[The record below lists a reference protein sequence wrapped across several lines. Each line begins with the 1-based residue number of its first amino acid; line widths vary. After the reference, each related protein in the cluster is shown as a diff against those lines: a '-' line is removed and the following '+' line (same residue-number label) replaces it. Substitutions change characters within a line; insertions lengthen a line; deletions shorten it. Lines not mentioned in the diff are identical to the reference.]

1 MKLIKKM
8 LKSKVLYLAV
18 SLFSQLLVLF
28 VLTGYFSREFLPV
41 YYLMI
46 VLSVIICIYVINRDS
61 DTSSKILWV
70 FMIMV
75 LPVFGGIMYL
85 LFGGRK
91 IPKALMVEDRQ
102 ASIDYVLYRERTKKA
117 IQNIAASDPTLKKM
131 SNMAL
136 NNGSFPTYDNTS
148 AYYYPT
154 GQEQFASILN
164 ELEKAEKY
172 IFIETYIL
180 DEGLMWTKL
189 LDVLQRKAA
198 QGVDVRMIYDDF
210 GSILNMDKN
219 YPAYLRSLGIDSHTF
234 NPIRPQLAIQMNNRD
249 HRKTIIVDGKTA
261 FTGGTNIADEYI
273 NEKERFGYW
282 KDMGAMVKG
291 PAVESFVIA
300 FLQIWNYASDTN
312 TPYDHYVRLPEEFE
326 EQQGKGYVIPFFDSP
341 TDSNMLGKNF
351 HLNMLAS
358 AQESC
363 WITTPYLILDA
374 EMISAMEL
382 AVKNGV
388 DVRVV
393 VPGIPDKKM
402 VYSVTQAHIRTL
414 IEKGVRVY
422 VYTPGFIHGKV
433 TLSDGKHALCGTV
446 NMDFR
451 SYYYNYEC
459 GIWMYDTEC
468 IPDIKEDFEQIFSVS
483 QEVSQA
489 DVEAINPLVRLY
501 QNVLRIFSP
510 LL

>member
-198 QGVDVRMIYDDF
+198 QGVDVRMI
-210 GSILNMDKN
+210 
-219 YPAYLRSLGIDSHTF
+219 
-234 NPIRPQLAIQMNNRD
+234 
-249 HRKTIIVDGKTA
+249 
-261 FTGGTNIADEYI
+261 
-273 NEKERFGYW
+273 
-282 KDMGAMVKG
+282 
-291 PAVESFVIA
+291 
-300 FLQIWNYASDTN
+300 
-312 TPYDHYVRLPEEFE
+312 
-326 EQQGKGYVIPFFDSP
+326 
-341 TDSNMLGKNF
+341 
-351 HLNMLAS
+351 
-358 AQESC
+358 
-363 WITTPYLILDA
+363 
-374 EMISAMEL
+374 
-382 AVKNGV
+382 
-388 DVRVV
+388 
-393 VPGIPDKKM
+393 
-402 VYSVTQAHIRTL
+402 
-414 IEKGVRVY
+414 
-422 VYTPGFIHGKV
+422 
-433 TLSDGKHALCGTV
+433 
-446 NMDFR
+446 
-451 SYYYNYEC
+451 
-459 GIWMYDTEC
+459 
-468 IPDIKEDFEQIFSVS
+468 
-483 QEVSQA
+483 
-489 DVEAINPLVRLY
+489 
-501 QNVLRIFSP
+501 
-510 LL
+510 